1 MTVCSIVVV
10 AKETKNPVGKPPQSS
25 FVVVLVLDL
34 PACESLRDGIDSP
47 VAPRRQFLVGSLFGK
62 LLTVEFSK
70 ERLGS
75 ISPSPL
81 LPGP

>member
-1 MTVCSIVVV
+1 MRGGDGVWDSVV
-10 AKETKNPVGKPPQSS
+10 AAKEGDRRQETGDRRQETG
-25 FVVVLVLDL
+25 D
-34 PACESLRDGIDSP
+34 
-47 VAPRRQFLVGSLFGK
+47 RRQFLVGSLFGK

>member
-1 MTVCSIVVV
+1 MRGGDGVWGSVV
-10 AKETKNPVGKPPQSS
+10 AAKEG
-25 FVVVLVLDL
+25 D
-34 PACESLRDGIDSP
+34 
-47 VAPRRQFLVGSLFGK
+47 RRQFLVGSLFGK
-62 LLTVEFSK
+62 LVTVEFSK